1 LTLHYAKPHPLLNK
15 KLLEGG
21 IEWSSVIDTS
31 GWNEHWNNHQPAPE
45 LEGDHNFLSDW
56 LTKGFQSGMT
66 FLEKN
71 REARKDLRKIFPEV
85 KSVLSIIVPYAGG
98 AQVRS
103 GSGDKNKFQSDQSD
117 NERIP
122 KNSLAQTTAR
132 YARVPDYHKA
142 IKKQLNN
149 ILTDWAQEGKTLGL
163 LSHTPSWRVVT
174 DSLPFLDRAH
184 ARLARLGFIGKNTML
199 IRPGMGSYFFIA
211 HVLLDCSFGDASDPS
226 GSRPVAADAIADLS
240 CGDCTRCID
249 ACPTQAIVGP
259 QTLDSNRCLSYLTI
273 EHRDVVRAEDIKHFA
288 EHFYGCDVCQEVC
301 PYNFKT
307 SPFKTIKPF
316 QKQNN
321 WLKQLSVLDVAQMSQ
336 AEYERWFGGTAMT
349 RAKYAG
355 LVRNALYSLHANRD
369 PKLIQALEVC
379 SKSTE
384 PLILKTVDQ
393 LRAINKD

>member
-1 LTLHYAKPHPLLNK
+1 MTLHYAKPHPLLNR
-15 KLLEGG
+15 KLHECG
-21 IEWSSVIDTS
+21 IEWSSVIDAS
-31 GWNEHWNNHQPAPE
+31 RWIEHWENHRPAPE
-45 LEGDHNFLSDW
+45 LERDLDFLDEW
-56 LTKGFQSGMT
+56 LDKGFHSGMT
-66 FLEKN
+66 FLKKN
-71 REARKDLRKIFPEV
+71 SEARKDLRKIFPDV

-103 GSGDKNKFQSDQSD
+103 SPGDKNQFPPDHSD
-117 NERIP
+117 NEPIP
-122 KNSLAQTTAR
+122 ENSLAHTTAR

-142 IKKQLNN
+142 IKKQLND
-149 ILTDWAQEGKTLGL
+149 ILTDWAQEEKTRGL
-163 LSHTPSWRVVT
+163 LTHTPNWRVVT

-199 IRPGMGSYFFIA
+199 IRPGVGSYFFIA
-211 HVLLDCSFGDASDPS
+211 HALLDCSFSDASDPS
-226 GSRPVAADAIADLS
+226 ANRPVAADAIADLS

-259 QTLDSNRCLSYLTI
+259 GTLDSNRCLSYLTI
-273 EHRDVVRAEDIKHFA
+273 EHRDVARTEDIKHFA

-307 SPFKTIKPF
+307 SPFKTIKQF

-321 WLKQLSVLDVAQMSQ
+321 WLKQLSALDVAQMSQ

-355 LVRNALYSLHANRD
+355 LVRNALYSLHANRN
-369 PKLIQALEVC
+369 PKLKQALDFC

-384 PLILKTVDQ
+384 PLIRKTVEQ
-393 LRAINKD
+393 LRALNKD